1 MNDSRIAVVSPDKG
15 HLGIIEHA
23 LRRMSA
29 GARIS
34 VIEGD
39 LKRLGAL
46 TEDLAADI
54 LIVDCVTDG
63 IEEIAPLERIGR
75 RNPDMNFLV
84 LCRQQSTELLVQAMR
99 LGVREVLD
107 APVNPIALEAAI
119 DRISFKAGLSETC
132 NGKVLAFVSCK
143 GGSGATFLAANL
155 AYALAAGGDAK
166 VALFDFNLQFG
177 DALAA
182 LTEQKP
188 AANLAD
194 VVRDV
199 HRLDAA
205 FLASSMASVVPGL
218 AVLAAPEDPAHGLE
232 VKPDHIDAL
241 LRIARS
247 RHDYVIL
254 DLGRVLDAPT
264 IRALDHAD
272 IIYPVLQGTLPFV
285 RGAKHMLDIFRNLDY
300 PQHKVQP
307 VLNRYH
313 KGSDL
318 PLKETEAVIG
328 ARVARMIPNHYET
341 AAASLDQGVPVTMLA
356 SGSPI
361 SASLQEWCAHLQGRQ
376 ETVCESWLA
385 RAQMRMSLRI
395 GGARM
400 KKATA

>member
-1 MNDSRIAVVSPDKG
+1 MNDSRIAVVSPDKA

-54 LIVDCVTDG
+54 LIVDCASGG
-63 IEEIAPLERIGR
+63 IDAIAPLERIGR
-75 RNPDMNFLV
+75 LHPQMNFLV
-84 LCRQQSTELLVQAMR
+84 LSRQQSTELLAQAMR

-119 DRISFKAGLSETC
+119 DRISFKAGLSETR
-132 NGKVLAFVSCK
+132 NGKVLAFVPCK
-143 GGSGATFLAANL
+143 GGAGATFLAANL
-155 AYALAAGGDAK
+155 AHALTDDGAAK

-194 VVRDV
+194 VVRDM
-199 HRLDAA
+199 HRLDPA
-205 FLASSMASVVPGL
+205 FLATSMVSVTPGL
-218 AVLAAPEDPAHGLE
+218 AVLAAPNDPAHGPE
-232 VKPDHIDAL
+232 VTPDHVDAL
-241 LRIARS
+241 MRIARS

-254 DLGRVLDAPT
+254 DLGRTFDALT

-272 IIYPVLQGTLPFV
+272 IVYPVLQGTLPFV
-285 RGAKHMLDIFRNLDY
+285 RGAKHMLDILRNLDY

-307 VLNRYH
+307 VLNRHH

-328 ARVARMIPNHYET
+328 ARIVRVIPNHYEA
-341 AAASLDQGVPVTMLA
+341 AAASLEQGVPVTRLA
-356 SGSPI
+356 QDSPI
-361 SASLQEWCAHLQGRQ
+361 SASLQSWCAQLQGRQ
-376 ETVCESWLA
+376 ESAGGSWFA
-385 RAQMRMSLRI
+385 RAQMRMNLRI
-395 GGARM
+395 GGRTR
-400 KKATA
+400 KAAA